1 MNWKLLFILG
11 GAFADDYF
19 DSGQQEVDLQ
29 FTEISRKGKERVLLD
44 EKFQVSTSSTTDEET
59 PIRKANKLEQQGRR
73 PGFLLPNQRGENRHY
88 NSDRRIKPS
97 RRPKKKPK
105 RKVNANRRNQIKV
118 SVLFGVLIC

>member
-19 DSGQQEVDLQ
+19 DSGQAQQQEVDLQ

-44 EKFQVSTSSTTDEET
+44 EKFQVSTADEET
-59 PIRKANKLEQQGRR
+59 PTKKADKLEQQGRR

-97 RRPKKKPK
+97 RRPKKPK
-105 RKVNANRRNQIKV
+105 RKVTTNKRNQIKV
-118 SVLFGVLIC
+118 SV